1 MVNDLTIMIKNIL
14 DMECEH
20 IKKGLITKEFA
31 GNAITAF
38 IGGLMLEGE
47 TEDEIKC
54 NRLLSY
60 WSKWCKL
67 YIENVNIEEIGGG
80 K

>member
-1 MVNDLTIMIKNIL
+1 MGDLTIMIKNIL

-38 IGGLMLEGE
+38 VGGLMLKGDSEN
-47 TEDEIKC
+47 EIRC
-54 NRLLSY
+54 NQLLTY

-67 YIENVNIEEIGGG
+67 YIENVNIEEKGGEG
-80 K
+80 